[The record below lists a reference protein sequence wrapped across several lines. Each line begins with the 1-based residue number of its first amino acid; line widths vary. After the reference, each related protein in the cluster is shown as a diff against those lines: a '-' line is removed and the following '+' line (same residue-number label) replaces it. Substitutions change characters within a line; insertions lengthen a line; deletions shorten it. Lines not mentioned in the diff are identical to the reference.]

1 LPCGGRAGV
10 LPKGD
15 TMAKMTLIAQ
25 HLEEYED
32 KSKFGYKFQKGKP
45 LEVNPSFALN
55 SLGSP
60 LFTIEFDRKDHHF
73 LDNVDENQ
81 RNILKQFSVNLGSL
95 SKTLKIPSLKK
106 KEIEPLAPEKP
117 SKEAKEYMKKEQEE
131 ADDPLP
137 EPLPPNL
144 EKLTNAKLQDLL
156 KERNLSTEGKKADL
170 VKRLVEEG

>member
-1 LPCGGRAGV
+1 M

-15 TMAKMTLIAQ
+15 TMAKMTLIAE
-25 HLEEYED
+25 HLDEYTD
-32 KSKFGYKFQKGKP
+32 KSKYRYRFKRGIP
-45 LEVNPSFALN
+45 LEVKPSFALG
-55 SLGSP
+55 SLGNP
-60 LFTIEFDRKDHHF
+60 MFRIQFDRKDHHF
-73 LDNVDENQ
+73 LDNTDQNEK
-81 RNILKQFSVNLGSL
+81 NILKQFSVDLGSM

-106 KEIEPLAPEKP
+106 KVMKPLAPAKP

-144 EKLTNAKLQDLL
+144 EKLTNAKLHLL
-156 KERNLSTEGKKADL
+156 LEEMNLSTEGKKADL

>member
-1 LPCGGRAGV
+1 M

-15 TMAKMTLIAQ
+15 TMAKMTLIAEN
-25 HLEEYED
+25 LDEYED
-32 KSKFGYKFQKGKP
+32 KSKYRYRFKRGVP
-45 LEVNPSFALN
+45 LEVKPSYALG
-55 SLGSP
+55 SLGNP
-60 LFTIEFDRKDHHF
+60 MFRIEFDRKDHHF
-73 LDNVDENQ
+73 LDTVDQNQ
-81 RNILKQFSVNLGSL
+81 KNILKQFSVNLGSL

-156 KERNLSTEGKKADL
+156 RERNLPTEGKKADL